1 VSSPLDVVAIAVFVA
16 LFGLVTI
23 LGFVAAQWRR
33 GDLSQLH
40 EWGLGGRRFGTI
52 ISWFLLGGDLYTAY
66 TFVAV
71 PALLFGVGAM
81 GFFAVPYTIIIWPI
95 LFVVFPRLWS
105 VSHRHGYV
113 TAADFVRGRFGSR
126 TLSLTVAVTGIVATM
141 PYIAL
146 QLVGIEVV
154 IAGLGL
160 HLSVSFAGFTLELP
174 LVIAFV
180 ILAAYTYTS
189 GLRAPAMIAVVKDIL
204 IYGTVLAVAIFIPV
218 KLGGYGHIFA
228 SVDPAKLLLR
238 PSSPSNWGV
247 QSAYATLALGS
258 ALALFLY
265 PHSVTGILSSSGREV
280 IKRNAIAMPAYSF
293 VLGLICLM
301 GFMAV
306 AAGVK
311 TMPAYADGFKAF
323 GPNFAVPALLLHTF
337 PSWMVGVAFAA
348 IAIGALVPAAI
359 MSIASANLF
368 TRNIYKEYFNP
379 GCTDAQ
385 ESRMAKIVSL
395 IVKAGGL
402 IFILGFP
409 QNYAIVLQLLGGIWI
424 IQTLPAVMLGLYT
437 RWLHPRALLLG
448 WLTGIGAGTWMA
460 SALSFK
466 SATYV
471 LHIFGTAVPC
481 YAAVSALILNL
492 TVSVVL
498 SLVFNLVSRGTR
510 TDETLVEDYV

>member
-1 VSSPLDVVAIAVFVA
+1 
-16 LFGLVTI
+16 
-23 LGFVAAQWRR
+23 
-33 GDLSQLH
+33 
-40 EWGLGGRRFGTI
+40 
-52 ISWFLLGGDLYTAY
+52 
-66 TFVAV
+66 
-71 PALLFGVGAM
+71 M
-81 GFFAVPYTIIIWPI
+81 
-95 LFVVFPRLWS
+95 
-105 VSHRHGYV
+105 
-113 TAADFVRGRFGSR
+113 
-126 TLSLTVAVTGIVATM
+126 
-141 PYIAL
+141 
-146 QLVGIEVV
+146 
-154 IAGLGL
+154 
-160 HLSVSFAGFTLELP
+160 
-174 LVIAFV
+174 
-180 ILAAYTYTS
+180 
-189 GLRAPAMIAVVKDIL
+189 
-204 IYGTVLAVAIFIPV
+204 
-218 KLGGYGHIFA
+218 
-228 SVDPAKLLLR
+228 
-238 PSSPSNWGV
+238 
-247 QSAYATLALGS
+247 
-258 ALALFLY
+258 
-265 PHSVTGILSSSGREV
+265 TGILSSSGREV

-492 TVSVVL
+492 AVSVVL

-510 TDETLVEDYV
+510 TDETLAEDYV